1 MESLNEKQRL
11 LAEAQAKLEELNRV
25 LERLQKDYEEKVAQK
40 EELDRKVIFYCISNT
55 LQKRMTSLSV

>member
-1 MESLNEKQRL
+1 MNEKQRL